1 MSSKLPILPLRDVV
15 VLPKTQQAIQIGRQK
30 SINAVDSAMSG
41 NLEILLIT
49 QLSSSVVD
57 PSEKDLYDVGT
68 LCKIIQVLK
77 NPDGTVRALV
87 EGLKRVKVSKV
98 SKNANMLYGYYS
110 VIDEVGDDK
119 TEAKDI
125 LKDIKKEFQAYA
137 KASQKIDP
145 HTVMFVSVSSN
156 LSEVADFIASEINM
170 KLEDKMTLVGQAD
183 SRARGEKVLEAI
195 KAEVV
200 ALDAQKRVDSTR
212 KSQSEEQ
219 MRRYFLEEQK
229 RAIEKELGEGDD
241 DVDDIKELSNRIK
254 TASLP
259 EEAKKKVDKEMKRL
273 KSLQPMSADAG
284 VLRNYLDQVLS
295 LPWGKTTS
303 DNYDLKNAED
313 TLNADHSG
321 MDKVKDRILEQIAVF
336 SATKGQKG
344 GVICLS
350 GPPGV
355 GKSTIA
361 KSIAKALGRDF
372 IKISLGGISD
382 EGEIRGHRRTYVG
395 SMPGKI
401 ISAFKKSGSMNPV
414 VLLDEIDKLSRDHK
428 GDPAAALLEVL
439 DPAQNTQFNDHYLDL
454 DFDLSKCFFVAT
466 ANYLENVSHPLLDRM
481 EVINVAGYI
490 EEEKLAIAKNHL
502 VPKLIKDVGLENANV
517 SFKDEA
523 LIKIIQ
529 EYVAEAGVRNLEKKI
544 AKVLRKVSLEN
555 VKKPKKKYVISEKDI
570 TEMLGP
576 DRVTFGKIEDKPQVG
591 LVNGMA
597 YNSAGGDLLQ
607 VEAVIT
613 PGTGI
618 LAVTGRL
625 GETMKESSAIAFT
638 VTKSM
643 LKKEQLKDK
652 DVNVHF
658 PDGATPK
665 DGPSAGIALVTAMYS
680 VLTETPVKN
689 ILSMT
694 GEVSLRG
701 KVLPIGG
708 VKEKTLSA
716 YRGGVREV
724 ILPEENRKDWED
736 VPKKVR
742 DDIKVHFVTD
752 VKDVLKIALVT
763 KGKK

>member
-1 MSSKLPILPLRDVV
+1 MANKLPILPLRDVTF
-15 VLPKTQQAIQIGRQK
+15 LPKTQQPVQIGRQK
-30 SINAVDSAMSG
+30 SINAVDAAMSADMQ
-41 NLEILLIT
+41 ILLIT
-49 QLSSSVVD
+49 QKDSSVID
-57 PSEKDLYDVGT
+57 PTEKDLYDIGT
-68 LCKIIQVLK
+68 LCKLVQVIK
-77 NPDGTVRALV
+77 NPDGTVRALL
-87 EGLKRVKVSKV
+87 EGQQRVKIDKI
-98 SKNANMLYGYYS
+98 SKNSNIMYGYFH
-110 VIDEVGDDK
+110 VIEDLNDDSK
-119 TEAKDI
+119 EAKDI
-125 LKDIKKEFQAYA
+125 LKEIKKEYELYVKHAG
-137 KASQKIDP
+137 KVDP
-145 HTVMFVSVSSN
+145 HVLMYIKVSSS

-170 KLEDKMTLVGQAD
+170 KLEEKISLLGEKDV
-183 SRARGEKVLEAI
+183 RVRGEKMLGVL
-195 KAEVV
+195 KAEIV
-200 ALDAQKRVDSTR
+200 AADTQKRIDTNR

-241 DVDDIKELSNRIK
+241 DVDDVKELANRIK
-254 TASLP
+254 ATSLP

-284 VLRNYLDQVLS
+284 VLRNYLDHVLS
-295 LPWGKTTS
+295 LPWGKTTT
-303 DNYDLKNAED
+303 DNYDLQNAET

-321 MDKVKDRILEQIAVF
+321 MEKVKERIMEQIAVF

-344 GVICLS
+344 GVICLA

-372 IKISLGGISD
+372 IKISLGGVSD

-401 ISAFKKSGSMNPV
+401 IAAFKKSGSMNPV

-428 GDPAAALLEVL
+428 GDPAAAMLEVL

-454 DFDLSKCFFVAT
+454 DFDLSKCFFIAT

-481 EVINVAGYI
+481 EVINISGYI
-490 EEEKLAIAKNHL
+490 EEEKLEIAKNHL
-502 VPKLIKDVGLENANV
+502 VPKLIKDVGLDNV
-517 SFKDEA
+517 KITIKDEA
-523 LIKIIQ
+523 LLKIIQ
-529 EYVAEAGVRNLEKKI
+529 EYVAESGVRNLEKKI

-555 VKKPKKKYVISEKDI
+555 NKKPKKSYTVTAADVE
-570 TEMLGP
+570 EMLGA
-576 DRVTFGKIEDKPQVG
+576 DRISFGKIEETPQVG

-613 PGTGI
+613 PGDGR

-638 VTKSM
+638 VVRSL

-652 DVNVHF
+652 DVNIHF

-680 VLTETPVKN
+680 VLTNTPVKN

-716 YRGGVREV
+716 YRGGVREI
-724 ILPEENRKDWED
+724 ILPEENRKDWND

-742 DDIKVHFVTD
+742 DDIKIHFVTE

>member
-30 SINAVDSAMSG
+30 SINAVDSALSG
-41 NLEILLIT
+41 NMELLLVT
-49 QLSSSVVD
+49 QNDSNVVD
-57 PSEKDLYDVGT
+57 PTEKDLYDVGT
-68 LCKIIQVLK
+68 LCRLIQVLK

-98 SKNANMLYGYYS
+98 SKNANMIYGYYS
-110 VIDEVGDDK
+110 VIEEIGDDK
-119 TEAKDI
+119 TEARDL
-125 LKDIKKEFQAYA
+125 LKEVKKEFQNYA
-137 KASQKIDP
+137 KMNPKVDP
-145 HTVMFVSVSSN
+145 HSLMYVSVSSN
-156 LSEVADFIASEINM
+156 LSEVVDFIASEINM
-170 KLEDKMTLVGQAD
+170 KLEDKVALIGQAD
-183 SRARGEKVLEAI
+183 SRSRGEKVLEAI
-195 KAEVV
+195 KAEAV

-219 MRRYFLEEQK
+219 LRRYFLEEQK

-254 TASLP
+254 AATLP

-321 MDKVKDRILEQIAVF
+321 MDKVKERILEQIAVF

-344 GVICLS
+344 GVICLA

-481 EVINVAGYI
+481 EVINIAGYI

-517 SFKDEA
+517 TFKDEA
-523 LIKIIQ
+523 LLKIIQ
-529 EYVAEAGVRNLEKKI
+529 EYVAESGVRNLEKKI
-544 AKVLRKVSLEN
+544 AKVLRKISLEN

-576 DRVTFGKIEDKPQVG
+576 DRVTFGKIEDTPQVG

-597 YNSAGGDLLQ
+597 YNSVGGDLLQ

-613 PGTGI
+613 PGDGK

-625 GETMKESSAIAFT
+625 GETMKESSTIAFT

-643 LKKEQLKDK
+643 LKKEQLTGK
-652 DVNVHF
+652 DVNIHF

-689 ILSMT
+689 TLSMT

-742 DDIKVHFVTD
+742 DDIKVHFVTE